1 MEILKYLPP
10 DRKDFFSTFRLRFT
24 QPLDMN
30 DPYECLPAILNPDYD
45 LLFENVIDQMDIN
58 LLRMI
63 HPDIDQAKLS
73 LKDDY
78 MRTGKIEQL
87 DIDVYKRELNKRI
100 GILCLSR
107 KHDSILMWSHYTE
120 NHKGFVLGFDSNHD
134 FFKKQGTDEGDI
146 GEL

>member
-1 MEILKYLPP
+1 MEIFKYLPP

-24 QPLDMN
+24 QPLDMI

-73 LKDDY
+73 L
-78 MRTGKIEQL
+78 
-87 DIDVYKRELNKRI
+87 
-100 GILCLSR
+100 
-107 KHDSILMWSHYTE
+107 
-120 NHKGFVLGFDSNHD
+120 
-134 FFKKQGTDEGDI
+134 
-146 GEL
+146 